1 MSKTNPSMKTFLRNL
16 TKSENSTS
24 DTFKLISL
32 TAACNMFL
40 LNRIL
45 QPFPRFTLT
54 VVLVDLLDLA
64 FSEIT
69 LILQPNKKQ
78 PFASIPQNRC
88 FYKICKTEK
97 RTPVSLPFFNNVA
110 SVQPATLF
118 KKTLKI
124 FSCVFFE
131 TLRTIFLQSTF
142 GRLLLWNG
150 FMISLKKTPLFLIPS
165 LHFPGSNSKII

>member
-45 QPFPRFTLT
+45 LPFPRFTLT
-54 VVLVDLLDLA
+54 AVLLDLLDLA

-97 RTPVSLPFFNNVA
+97 RTPVSLPFLIMLQA
-110 SVQPATLF
+110 SSLQLY
-118 KKTLKI
+118 LKRH
-124 FSCVFFE
+124 SKYSPVY
-131 TLRTIFLQSTF
+131 FLK
-142 GRLLLWNG
+142 L
-150 FMISLKKTPLFLIPS
+150 
-165 LHFPGSNSKII
+165 

>member
-1 MSKTNPSMKTFLRNL
+1 MSKTNPSMKTLLRNL

-97 RTPVSLPFFNNVA
+97 RTPVSLPFLIMLQA
-110 SVQPATLF
+110 SSLQLY
-118 KKTLKI
+118 LKRH
-124 FSCVFFE
+124 SKYSPVY
-131 TLRTIFLQSTF
+131 FLK
-142 GRLLLWNG
+142 L
-150 FMISLKKTPLFLIPS
+150 
-165 LHFPGSNSKII
+165 